1 MQFSTILLSAIA
13 FFAGAEA
20 CKCLNS
26 GGGFNKG
33 ASEACCHQQNGSWRN
48 GNDCAAS
55 SISEHL
61 SNFRSCCKNSGA
73 QTSDCDYPRLAAAD
87 ANDGIM
93 AAPVVDGIAI
103 ATIVQKN
110 KRAVPTS
117 F

>member
-48 GNDCAAS
+48 GNDCAAQL
-55 SISEHL
+55 HL
-61 SNFRSCCKNSGA
+61 RALVQLPQLLQEQWRADLRLRLPPPGCC
-73 QTSDCDYPRLAAAD
+73 
-87 ANDGIM
+87 
-93 AAPVVDGIAI
+93 
-103 ATIVQKN
+103 
-110 KRAVPTS
+110 
-117 F
+117 

>member
-20 CKCLNS
+20 CKCFNS
-26 GGGFNKG
+26 NGGFNKG

-87 ANDGIM
+87 ADDGIM
-93 AAPVVDGIAI
+93 AAAVVDGIAI
-103 ATIVQKN
+103 GTIVEKN